1 MKARVKKPRLIIV
14 LPVAIFAFGVY
25 LYFLN
30 GRPNDEFISKTFGNR
45 QVFDAFVASQQVSA
59 QRLHWRDRREITP
72 DVLSNYKRG
81 PSVSVPAPQAQRLK
95 RILQRSSSHYQ
106 GSDRKACIPD
116 YGVLFTFRSGD
127 RAIQVALC
135 FNCNMLDVFDGGDDK
150 ARSVNS
156 LPDFDPMRSDLVAI
170 VKKVFPDDAE
180 IQGLESRR

>member
-1 MKARVKKPRLIIV
+1 VKKPRLIIV
-14 LPVAIFAFGVY
+14 LPAAILAVGIY

-30 GRPNDEFISKTFGNR
+30 GRPNDEFISKVFGNR
-45 QVFDAFVASQQVSA
+45 QLFDAFVASQQVSA
-59 QRLHWRDRREITP
+59 QRLHWQDRHEITP

-81 PSVSVPAPQAQRLK
+81 PSVPVPASQTRRLK
-95 RILQRSSSHYQ
+95 RILQRSPSFYQ
-106 GSDRKACIPD
+106 GSNRKACIPE

-127 RAIQVALC
+127 RAIQIALC
-135 FNCNMLDVFDGGDDK
+135 FNCNMLDVFDGSDDR

-180 IQGLESRR
+180 IQGLESGQ

>member
-1 MKARVKKPRLIIV
+1 VKMPRLIIV
-14 LPVAIFAFGVY
+14 LPVAILAVGVY

-30 GRPNDEFISKTFGNR
+30 GRPNDEFISKVFGNR
-45 QVFDAFVASQQVSA
+45 QLFDAFVASEQVTA
-59 QRLHWRDRREITP
+59 QRLHRGDRNKITP

-81 PSVSVPAPQAQRLK
+81 PSVPVPGSQARRLK
-95 RILQRSSSHYQ
+95 RILQRSSSYYQ
-106 GSDRKACIPD
+106 GSNRKACIPD

-127 RAIQVALC
+127 RAVQVALC

-170 VKKVFPDDAE
+170 VKKVFPDDPE
-180 IQGLESRR
+180 IQDLESRR